1 MAVIARILTGV
12 LTYGLGAVLG
22 WLALRKIVVSD
33 ADQQWLKDNVPT
45 LALILASIM
54 ATAAGVLWTKYIKP
68 RWDKWT
74 AKKPPDTGAVPFLAW
89 VALGIGIAC
98 SLACGGCATEARHG
112 YTNEACNQI
121 LSNSDSMQ
129 TLALDYSTGAGAKAL
144 ADLKRLDDALMLKI
158 EIIAKATYT
167 DDKARQAAILE
178 AMTTY
183 KTDVATVETDK
194 SRVRDRDG
202 KFRELVDATKEAAA
216 GLLMVE
222 ARSWANKALATEL
235 YEAAVVGKFFNL
247 APKPASTAAL
257 APNGGAK

>member
-1 MAVIARILTGV
+1 MAVLARILTGL
-12 LTYGLGAVLG
+12 LTYGLGAILA
-22 WLALRKIVVSD
+22 WLAMRKIAISD
-33 ADQQWLKDNVPT
+33 ADAQWIKDSIPAM
-45 LALILASIM
+45 ALVIASILAV
-54 ATAAGVLWTKYIKP
+54 AAGVLWKHVKA
-68 RWDKWT
+68 WMDKNKT
-74 AKKPPDTGAVPFLAW
+74 APPPATPLPFLAW

-129 TLALDYSTGAGAKAL
+129 ALALDYSTGAGAKAL

-158 EIIAKATYT
+158 EIIAKTAYA

-183 KTDVATVETDK
+183 KTDVAAVETDK
-194 SRVRDRDG
+194 TRVRDRDG

-222 ARSWANKALATEL
+222 ARTWANKAVATDV
-235 YEAAVVGKFFNL
+235 YDAAVIGRLFKL
-247 APKPASTAAL
+247 APKPATPSVTG
-257 APNGGAK
+257 PTGGAK